1 MTHSEKIINSYNFA
15 RNSNIVFS
23 EIVTVEQFEE
33 LNISDYV
40 VIDRTSKYVF
50 YKLTKFKINENNIIF
65 SNTDTLINLF
75 KLLKNIKGL
84 NNIKLITNQTDTMIT
99 EYYYRQKPD
108 CISEWYSINVDFV
121 SDDLIPIPYGIAN
134 NYSPKNLLVNDF
146 NETNVKKFKENL
158 MYVNFVKNTN
168 FTEREVL
175 YDYFSNK
182 DWALVEEP
190 NLDLSDYKDRLSKYK
205 FVLCPWGNGVDTH
218 RIWETLYCGNIP
230 ITKKHH
236 TFSTSLDLPI
246 LFVESYSDINLELLN
261 YFSENLE
268 KKNTDK
274 NKLIIDTWFNEINKK
289 KITEKESI
297 HLKESKLSTFLFL
310 FIHKSKSKI
319 LSKIKKLNYYLRKV
333 KKLFLN
339 F

>member
-182 DWALVEEP
+182 EWALVEEP
-190 NLDLSDYKDRLSKYK
+190 NLDLSV
-205 FVLCPWGNGVDTH
+205 FVFFF
-218 RIWETLYCGNIP
+218 IS
-230 ITKKHH
+230 
-236 TFSTSLDLPI
+236 F
-246 LFVESYSDINLELLN
+246 
-261 YFSENLE
+261 
-268 KKNTDK
+268 
-274 NKLIIDTWFNEINKK
+274 III
-289 KITEKESI
+289 S
-297 HLKESKLSTFLFL
+297 
-310 FIHKSKSKI
+310 
-319 LSKIKKLNYYLRKV
+319 
-333 KKLFLN
+333 
-339 F
+339 